1 MRPLIRKFNF
11 IPVLATFFV
20 MGFCDV
26 VGIATSYLKQDFAL
40 SESLAGFIPS
50 MVFIWFLFLSV
61 PAAILMNRIGRKAM
75 VQVSNAVTFVGMLIP
90 FFSYTFASAM
100 VAFILLGIGNTLLQV
115 SLNPLLTNVVKGE
128 RLTSCLTG
136 GQVVK
141 AVSSF
146 CAPFLALA
154 KAVSSFCAPFLA
166 LAATAAFGNWKYL
179 FTIYAAITLLSF
191 LLLEV
196 TEIPKEAESGKAT
209 SLKEAFGLLGD
220 KTVLLFFLG
229 IFFIV
234 GVDVGTN
241 TVSAKLL
248 IERCGMDVEKA
259 SLGASVYFICRTI
272 GAFLGTFLLARM
284 DDIKYLKINL
294 FLAVASMAF
303 LFFVRPAWAI
313 LAGIGGIGFFC
324 SSVFSVLFSQA
335 LKARPEKANEISGFM
350 ITGVCGGAVIPPL
363 MGLATE
369 WVGNQR
375 GSLLVIT
382 LCLAYLVWCAFA
394 AGRRQREASIV

>member
-1 MRPLIRKFNF
+1 MFEQTMRPLIRKFNF

-154 KAVSSFCAPFLA
+154 
-166 LAATAAFGNWKYL
+166 ATAAFGNWKYL

-196 TEIPKEAESGKAT
+196 TEIPKEAGNGKAT

-259 SLGASVYFICRTI
+259 SLGASFYFICRTI

-294 FLAVASMAF
+294 FLAVVAMTF

>member
-1 MRPLIRKFNF
+1 MFIQTMRPLIRKFNF

-61 PAAILMNRIGRKAM
+61 PAAIAMNRIGRKAM

-90 FFSYTFASAM
+90 FFSYTFVSCM
-100 VAFILLGIGNTLLQV
+100 VAFVLLGIGNTLLQV

-146 CAPFLALA
+146 CGPFI
-154 KAVSSFCAPFLA
+154 A

-196 TEIPKEAESGKAT
+196 TEIPREAAEGKQAT
-209 SLKEAFGLLGD
+209 LGQAFGLLKD

-229 IFFIV
+229 IFFVV

-248 IERCGMDVEKA
+248 IERCGMDVDKA
-259 SLGASVYFICRTI
+259 SLGASVYFICRTA
-272 GAFLGTFLLARM
+272 GAFLGTFLLTRM

-294 FLAVASMAF
+294 LLAVAAMAL
-303 LFFVRPAWAI
+303 LFFVQPAWAI

-363 MGLATE
+363 MGVATE

-375 GSLLVIT
+375 GSLLVIS
-382 LCLAYLVWCAFA
+382 LCLLYLVWCAFA
-394 AGRRQREASIV
+394 AGKRQREASMV

>member
-154 KAVSSFCAPFLA
+154 
-166 LAATAAFGNWKYL
+166 ATAAFGNWKYL

-294 FLAVASMAF
+294 FLAVVAMTF
-303 LFFVRPAWAI
+303 LFFVSPAWAI

>member
-154 KAVSSFCAPFLA
+154 
-166 LAATAAFGNWKYL
+166 ATAAFGNWKYL

-294 FLAVASMAF
+294 FLAVVSMAF

>member
-154 KAVSSFCAPFLA
+154 
-166 LAATAAFGNWKYL
+166 ATAAFGNWKYL

-241 TVSAKLL
+241 TVSPKLL

>member
-1 MRPLIRKFNF
+1 MRHLIRKFNF

-154 KAVSSFCAPFLA
+154 
-166 LAATAAFGNWKYL
+166 ATAAFGNWKYL

-196 TEIPKEAESGKAT
+196 TEIPKEAGNGKAT
-209 SLKEAFGLLGD
+209 SLKETFGLLGD

-294 FLAVASMAF
+294 FLAVVAMTF

>member
-1 MRPLIRKFNF
+1 MFEQTMRPLIRKYNF
-11 IPVLATFFV
+11 VPVLATFFV

-26 VGIATSYLKQDFAL
+26 VGIATSYLKVDFAL
-40 SESLAGFIPS
+40 SESLSGFIPS

-61 PAAILMNRIGRKAM
+61 PAAIGMNRIGRKAM
-75 VQVSNAVTFVGMLIP
+75 VQVSNVITFVGMLIP
-90 FFSYTFASAM
+90 FFSYTFVSCM
-100 VAFILLGIGNTLLQV
+100 VAFVLLGIGNTLLQV

-146 CAPFLALA
+146 CGPFI
-154 KAVSSFCAPFLA
+154 A

-179 FTIYAAITLLSF
+179 FTIYAAITMLSF
-191 LLLEV
+191 LLLGL
-196 TEIPKEAESGKAT
+196 TEIPKESAEGKKT
-209 SLKEAFGLLGD
+209 SIAQAFGLLKD
-220 KTVLLFFLG
+220 RTVLLFFLG
-229 IFFIV
+229 IFFVV

-248 IERCGMDVEKA
+248 MERCGMAVDKA
-259 SLGASVYFICRTI
+259 SLGASVYFICRTA

-294 FLAVASMAF
+294 LLALVAMAV
-303 LFFVRPAWAI
+303 LFFVKPAWAI
-313 LAGIGGIGFFC
+313 LAGVGGIGFLC

-363 MGLATE
+363 MGLATQ

-375 GSLLVIT
+375 GSLIVIT
-382 LCLAYLVWCAFA
+382 LCLLYLVWCAFA
-394 AGRRQREASIV
+394 ATRTQRDASMV

>member
-1 MRPLIRKFNF
+1 MRPLIRKYNF

-90 FFSYTFASAM
+90 FFSYTFVTCM

-115 SLNPLLTNVVKGE
+115 SLNPLMTNVVKGE
-128 RLTSCLTG
+128 KLTSCLTG

-146 CAPFLALA
+146 CGPFI
-154 KAVSSFCAPFLA
+154 A

-179 FTIYAAITLLSF
+179 FTIYAAVTLLAF
-191 LLLEV
+191 LLLEL
-196 TEIPKEAESGKAT
+196 TEIPKETAGGSQA
-209 SLKEAFGLLGD
+209 SLKEAFGLLKD

-259 SLGASVYFICRTI
+259 SLGASVYFICRTV
-272 GAFLGTFLLARM
+272 GAFLGTFLLARV
-284 DDIKYLKINL
+284 DDIKYLKVNL
-294 FLAVASMAF
+294 FLALASMAL
-303 LFFVRPAWAI
+303 LFFAQPAWLI

-363 MGLATE
+363 MGVATE

-375 GSLLVIT
+375 GSLIVIS
-382 LCLAYLVWCAFA
+382 LCLVYLVWCAFV

>member
-1 MRPLIRKFNF
+1 MFEQIMRPLIRKYNF

-26 VGIATSYLKQDFAL
+26 VGIATSYLKQDFSL

-75 VQVSNAVTFVGMLIP
+75 VQLSNAVTFVGMLIP
-90 FFSYTFASAM
+90 FFSYTFVSCM
-100 VAFILLGIGNTLLQV
+100 VAFILLGIGNTVLQV
-115 SLNPLLTNVVKGE
+115 SLNPLMTNVVKGD

-146 CAPFLALA
+146 CGPFI
-154 KAVSSFCAPFLA
+154 A

-179 FTIYAAITLLSF
+179 FTIYAAVTLLAY
-191 LLLEV
+191 LLLEL
-196 TEIPKEAESGKAT
+196 TEIPKETADGSQA
-209 SLKEAFGLLGD
+209 SLKEAFGLLKD

-259 SLGASVYFICRTI
+259 SLGASVYFICRTA
-272 GAFLGTFLLARM
+272 GAFLGTFLLARV
-284 DDIKYLKINL
+284 DDIKYLKVNL

-303 LFFVRPAWAI
+303 LFFAQPAGGI

-324 SSVFSVLFSQA
+324 SGVFSVLFSQA

-350 ITGVCGGAVIPPL
+350 ITGVCGGAVIPPM

-375 GSLLVIT
+375 GSLIVIS
-382 LCLAYLVWCAFA
+382 LCLLYLVWCAFV
-394 AGRRQREASIV
+394 AGKRQREASIV

>member
-90 FFSYTFASAM
+90 FFSYTFVSAM

-136 GQVVK
+136 GQVV
-141 AVSSF
+141 
-146 CAPFLALA
+146 

>member
-1 MRPLIRKFNF
+1 MRPLIRKYNF

-154 KAVSSFCAPFLA
+154 
-166 LAATAAFGNWKYL
+166 ATAAFGNWKYL

-294 FLAVASMAF
+294 FLAVVSMAF

>member
-61 PAAILMNRIGRKAM
+61 PAAIAMNRIGRKAM

-90 FFSYTFASAM
+90 FFSYTFVSCM
-100 VAFILLGIGNTLLQV
+100 VAFVLLGIGNTLLQV

-146 CAPFLALA
+146 CGPFI
-154 KAVSSFCAPFLA
+154 A

-196 TEIPKEAESGKAT
+196 TEIPREAAEGKQT
-209 SLKEAFGLLGD
+209 TLGQAFGLLKD

-229 IFFIV
+229 IFFVV

-248 IERCGMDVEKA
+248 IERCGMDVDKA
-259 SLGASVYFICRTI
+259 SLGASVYFICRTA
-272 GAFLGTFLLARM
+272 GAFLGTFLLTRM

-294 FLAVASMAF
+294 LLAVAAMVL
-303 LFFVRPAWAI
+303 LFFVQPAWAI

-363 MGLATE
+363 MGVATE

-375 GSLLVIT
+375 GSLLVIS
-382 LCLAYLVWCAFA
+382 LCLLYLVWCAFA
-394 AGRRQREASIV
+394 AGKRQRDASMV

>member
-1 MRPLIRKFNF
+1 MFEQTMRPLIRKFNF
-11 IPVLATFFV
+11 VPVLATFFV

-154 KAVSSFCAPFLA
+154 
-166 LAATAAFGNWKYL
+166 ATAAFGNWKYL

-248 IERCGMDVEKA
+248 IERCGMDVDKA

>member
-1 MRPLIRKFNF
+1 MFEQTMRPLIRKYNF

-90 FFSYTFASAM
+90 FFSYTVPSCM
-100 VAFILLGIGNTLLQV
+100 VAFVLLGIGNTLLQV
-115 SLNPLLTNVVKGE
+115 SLNPLLTNVVSGE

-146 CAPFLALA
+146 CGPFI
-154 KAVSSFCAPFLA
+154 A
-166 LAATAAFGNWKYL
+166 LAATAAFGNWKFL
-179 FTIYAAITLLSF
+179 FTIYAVVTLLAF
-191 LLLEV
+191 LLLEL
-196 TEIPKEAESGKAT
+196 TEIPKEASEGTKT
-209 SLKEAFGLLGD
+209 SLAQAFGLLKD
-220 KTVLLFFLG
+220 KTILLFFLG

-248 IERCGMDVEKA
+248 IERCGMEVDKA
-259 SLGASVYFICRTI
+259 SLGASVYFICRTA

-294 FLAVASMAF
+294 FLAVASMAL
-303 LFFVRPAWAI
+303 LFFVKPAWAI

-363 MGLATE
+363 MGLATD

-375 GSLLVIT
+375 GSLLVISV
-382 LCLAYLVWCAFA
+382 CLLYLVWCAFA
-394 AGRRQREASIV
+394 AGRRQREASMV

>member
-1 MRPLIRKFNF
+1 MFEQIMRPLIRKFNF

-61 PAAILMNRIGRKAM
+61 PAAILMNRIGRKTL
-75 VQVSNAVTFVGMLIP
+75 VQVSNVITFVGMLIP
-90 FFSYTFASAM
+90 FFVYNFVSSM

-146 CAPFLALA
+146 CAPFLALG
-154 KAVSSFCAPFLA
+154 
-166 LAATAAFGNWKYL
+166 ATAAFGNWKYL
-179 FTIYAAITLLSF
+179 FTIYAAVTLLSF

-196 TEIPKEAESGKAT
+196 TEIPKEAASGKTT

-220 KTVLLFFLG
+220 KTILLFFLG

-259 SLGASVYFICRTI
+259 SLGASVYFICRTV

-294 FLAVASMAF
+294 FLAVVSMAF

-313 LAGIGGIGFFC
+313 LACIGGIGFFC

>member
-1 MRPLIRKFNF
+1 MFIQTMRPLIRKFNF

-61 PAAILMNRIGRKAM
+61 PAAIAMNRIGRKAM

-90 FFSYTFASAM
+90 FFSYTFVSCM
-100 VAFILLGIGNTLLQV
+100 VAFVLLGIGNTLLQV

-146 CAPFLALA
+146 CGPFI
-154 KAVSSFCAPFLA
+154 A

-196 TEIPKEAESGKAT
+196 TEIPREAAEGKQT
-209 SLKEAFGLLGD
+209 TLGQAFGLLKD

-229 IFFIV
+229 IFFVV

-248 IERCGMDVEKA
+248 IERCGMDVDKA
-259 SLGASVYFICRTI
+259 SLGASVYFICRTA
-272 GAFLGTFLLARM
+272 GAFLGTFLLNRM

-294 FLAVASMAF
+294 LLAVAAMVL
-303 LFFVRPAWAI
+303 LFFVQPAWAI

-363 MGLATE
+363 MGVATE

-375 GSLLVIT
+375 GSLLVIS
-382 LCLAYLVWCAFA
+382 LCLLYLVWCAFA
-394 AGRRQREASIV
+394 AGKRQRDASMV

>member
-154 KAVSSFCAPFLA
+154 
-166 LAATAAFGNWKYL
+166 ATAAFGNWKYL

-196 TEIPKEAESGKAT
+196 TEIPKEAESGKAK

>member
-1 MRPLIRKFNF
+1 MFIQTMRPLIRKFNF

-61 PAAILMNRIGRKAM
+61 PAAIAMNRIGRKAM

-90 FFSYTFASAM
+90 FFSYTFVSCM
-100 VAFILLGIGNTLLQV
+100 VAFVLLGIGNTLLQV

-146 CAPFLALA
+146 CGPFI
-154 KAVSSFCAPFLA
+154 A

-196 TEIPKEAESGKAT
+196 TEIPREAAEGKQT
-209 SLKEAFGLLGD
+209 TLGQAFGLLKD

-229 IFFIV
+229 IFFVV

-248 IERCGMDVEKA
+248 IERCGMDVDKA
-259 SLGASVYFICRTI
+259 SLGASVYFICRTA
-272 GAFLGTFLLARM
+272 GAFLGTFLLTRM

-294 FLAVASMAF
+294 LLAVAAMVL
-303 LFFVRPAWAI
+303 LFFVQPAWSI

-363 MGLATE
+363 MGVATE

-375 GSLLVIT
+375 GSLLVIS
-382 LCLAYLVWCAFA
+382 LCLLYLVWCAFA
-394 AGRRQREASIV
+394 AGKRQRDASMV

>member
-1 MRPLIRKFNF
+1 MFIQTMRPLIRKFNF

-61 PAAILMNRIGRKAM
+61 PAAIAMNRIGRKAM

-90 FFSYTFASAM
+90 FFSYTFVSCM
-100 VAFILLGIGNTLLQV
+100 VAFVLLGIGNTLLQV

-146 CAPFLALA
+146 CGPFI
-154 KAVSSFCAPFLA
+154 A

-196 TEIPKEAESGKAT
+196 TEIPREAAEGKQT
-209 SLKEAFGLLGD
+209 TLGQAFGLLKD

-229 IFFIV
+229 IFFVV

-248 IERCGMDVEKA
+248 IERCGMDVDKA
-259 SLGASVYFICRTI
+259 SLGASVYFICRTA
-272 GAFLGTFLLARM
+272 GAFLGTFLLTRM

-294 FLAVASMAF
+294 LLAVAAMVL
-303 LFFVRPAWAI
+303 LFFVQPAWAI

-363 MGLATE
+363 MGVATE

-375 GSLLVIT
+375 GSLLVIS
-382 LCLAYLVWCAFA
+382 LCLLYLVWCAFA
-394 AGRRQREASIV
+394 AGKRQREASMV

>member
-11 IPVLATFFV
+11 VPVLATFFV

-61 PAAILMNRIGRKAM
+61 PAAIMMNRIGRKAM
-75 VQVSNAVTFVGMLIP
+75 VQVSNAITFVGMLIP
-90 FFSYTFASAM
+90 FFSYTFVSAM

-136 GQVVK
+136 GQVV
-141 AVSSF
+141 
-146 CAPFLALA
+146 

-248 IERCGMDVEKA
+248 IERCGMDVDKA

>member
-1 MRPLIRKFNF
+1 MRPLIRKYNF
-11 IPVLATFFV
+11 VPVLATFFV

-90 FFSYTFASAM
+90 FFSYTFVSAM

-136 GQVVK
+136 GQVV
-141 AVSSF
+141 
-146 CAPFLALA
+146 

-248 IERCGMDVEKA
+248 IERCGMDVDKA

>member
-1 MRPLIRKFNF
+1 MFIQTMRPLIRKFNF

-61 PAAILMNRIGRKAM
+61 PAAIAMNRIGRKAM

-90 FFSYTFASAM
+90 FFSYPFVSCM
-100 VAFILLGIGNTLLQV
+100 VAFVLLGIGNTLLQV

-146 CAPFLALA
+146 CGPFI
-154 KAVSSFCAPFLA
+154 A

-196 TEIPKEAESGKAT
+196 TEIPREAAEGKQT
-209 SLKEAFGLLGD
+209 TLGQAFGLLKD

-229 IFFIV
+229 IFFVV

-248 IERCGMDVEKA
+248 IERCGMDVDKA
-259 SLGASVYFICRTI
+259 SLGASVYFICRTA
-272 GAFLGTFLLARM
+272 GAFLGTFLLTRM

-294 FLAVASMAF
+294 LLAVVAMAL
-303 LFFVRPAWAI
+303 LFFVQPAWAI

-375 GSLLVIT
+375 GSLLVIS
-382 LCLAYLVWCAFA
+382 LCLLYLVWCAFA
-394 AGRRQREASIV
+394 AGKRQRDASMV

>member
-154 KAVSSFCAPFLA
+154 
-166 LAATAAFGNWKYL
+166 ATAAFGNWKYL

-259 SLGASVYFICRTI
+259 SLGASVYFICRTL

>member
-11 IPVLATFFV
+11 VPVLATFFV

-90 FFSYTFASAM
+90 FFSYTFVSAM

-136 GQVVK
+136 GQVV
-141 AVSSF
+141 
-146 CAPFLALA
+146 

-241 TVSAKLL
+241 TVSTKLL
-248 IERCGMDVEKA
+248 IERCGIDVDKA

>member
-154 KAVSSFCAPFLA
+154 
-166 LAATAAFGNWKYL
+166 ATAAFGNWKYL

-284 DDIKYLKINL
+284 DDIKYLIINL

>member
-1 MRPLIRKFNF
+1 MRPLIRKYNF
-11 IPVLATFFV
+11 VPVLATFFV

-90 FFSYTFASAM
+90 FFSYTFVSAM

-136 GQVVK
+136 GQVV
-141 AVSSF
+141 
-146 CAPFLALA
+146 

-259 SLGASVYFICRTI
+259 SLGARVYFICRTI

>member
-1 MRPLIRKFNF
+1 MFEQIMRPLIRKFNF

-61 PAAILMNRIGRKAM
+61 PAAILMNRIGRKTL
-75 VQVSNAVTFVGMLIP
+75 VQVSNVITFVGMLIP
-90 FFSYTFASAM
+90 FFVYNFASSM

-154 KAVSSFCAPFLA
+154 
-166 LAATAAFGNWKYL
+166 ATAAFGNWKYL
-179 FTIYAAITLLSF
+179 FTIYAAVTLLSF

-196 TEIPKEAESGKAT
+196 TEIPKEAASGKTT

-220 KTVLLFFLG
+220 KTILLFFLG

-259 SLGASVYFICRTI
+259 SLGASVYFICRTV

-294 FLAVASMAF
+294 FLAVVSMAF

-313 LAGIGGIGFFC
+313 LACIGGIGFFC